1 MPSTFD
7 HPTPKP
13 IKTNPMTNPI
23 PYIRNKFCF
32 WLTGLT
38 HDEIANLID
47 KVNEVAN
54 KNAEDNDYISKSDF
68 DPDDYDFSP
77 LRDYDFSEF
86 LTPET
91 VDEQIECYL
100 NNADYITKDYL
111 DDELEEQVRDLFNNA
126 SPAPLSVD
134 DIRKE
139 IQDAIK
145 ELSKKKKKKK
155 DTKPKAE

>member
-1 MPSTFD
+1 
-7 HPTPKP
+7 
-13 IKTNPMTNPI
+13 MTNPI

-32 WLTGLT
+32 WLTGLSL
-38 HDEIANLID
+38 DEIESIKI
-47 KVNEVAN
+47 KVEET
-54 KNAEDNDYISKSDF
+54 AEENDYVSKSDF

-77 LRDYDFSEF
+77 LNDYDFSEF
-86 LTPET
+86 LTSDT
-91 VDEQIECYL
+91 IDEQIECYL
-100 NNADYITKDYL
+100 GNSDYITKGYL

-126 SPAPLSVD
+126 SPAPLSIE

-155 DTKPKAE
+155 KKDTSKPE

>member
-1 MPSTFD
+1 
-7 HPTPKP
+7 
-13 IKTNPMTNPI
+13 MTNPI

-32 WLTGLT
+32 WLTGLSL
-38 HDEIANLID
+38 DEISSMKDRCDELTQ
-47 KVNEVAN
+47 
-54 KNAEDNDYISKSDF
+54 DNDWISKSDF

-77 LRDYDFSEF
+77 LNDYDFSEF
-86 LTPET
+86 LTT
-91 VDEQIECYL
+91 DNVDEQIECYL
-100 NNADYITKDYL
+100 GNSDYITKEYL
-111 DDELEEQVRDLFNNA
+111 DDELAGQVRDLFNNA
-126 SPAPLSVD
+126 NPAPLSVD

>member
-1 MPSTFD
+1 
-7 HPTPKP
+7 
-13 IKTNPMTNPI
+13 MTNPI

-32 WLTGLT
+32 WLTGLSL
-38 HDEIANLID
+38 DEIESIKI
-47 KVNEVAN
+47 KVEET
-54 KNAEDNDYISKSDF
+54 AEENDYVSKSDF

-77 LRDYDFSEF
+77 LNDYDFSEF
-86 LTPET
+86 LTSDT
-91 VDEQIECYL
+91 IDEQIECYL
-100 NNADYITKDYL
+100 GNSEYITKGYL

-126 SPAPLSVD
+126 SPAPLSIE

-155 DTKPKAE
+155 KKDTSKPE